1 MSGIDQILSSVVKI
15 FLRVFFIS
23 SCVVPTFHSRQELN
37 SVQQWG
43 SCTVVNKFLN
53 KVRNNRLLIIDQHQ
67 CFHVS
72 PSYSLRKKCSYS
84 ELFWSA
90 FPRIRIEHGEI
101 QSISPYSVR
110 IRENV
115 DQNNSEYGHFSRNV
129 EFNRTQKYLVLSNL
143 FYMI

>member
-15 FLRVFFIS
+15 FL
-23 SCVVPTFHSRQELN
+23 VVPTFHSRQELN

-53 KVRNNRLLIIDQHQ
+53 KVRNNHLLIIHQHQ

-72 PSYSLRKKCSYS
+72 PSYSLRKKYSYS

-90 FPRIRIEHGEI
+90 FARIRIEHGEI
-101 QSISPYSVR
+101 RVSLR
-110 IRENV
+110 I
-115 DQNNSEYGHFSRNV
+115 QSEYGKMWTRITPNTDTFHA
-129 EFNRTQKYLVLSNL
+129 VLSSTELRSIL
-143 FYMI
+143 FYLIFST